1 MIVTFLARITPA
13 CKEVTALASESMDR
27 RLPLSTRITLQL
39 HYWICDAC
47 ARYRNQLL
55 LIRRSLNTS
64 AQPDG
69 PSTPPADSKRQLVE
83 AFKAKHR

>member
-27 RLPLSTRITLQL
+27 RLPLSARIKLSL
-39 HYWICDAC
+39 HCWICEAC
-47 ARYRNQLL
+47 ARYRNQLR
-55 LIRRSLNTS
+55 LIRRSLNAS
-64 AQPDG
+64 DG
-69 PSTPPADSKRQLVE
+69 PNRPSTPSDDSKKRLVE